1 MPPTPRWRCGTPA
14 TSTRAATRASASGS
28 WRRPTSPRRARTRR
42 MRSSPRAPT
51 RSTGTRPSTRSP
63 TTCRT
68 CEPGMSPPLRT
79 DSDTANAYSGLV
91 EPDEE
96 TRWAFGG
103 GFDDPL
109 SGLDV
114 AVPAEVDAAALAA
127 YCLMLGD
134 DALVLAQRLNQW
146 CTRAP
151 ELEEEV
157 ALANIALDLLG
168 QTRMLYARA
177 AAADPS
183 TVPSL
188 PDGSPVPAED
198 RLAFFRDVQDFRSV
212 QLVELPDEDFAT
224 TVVRLTLFALW
235 RLTLLDS
242 LQQSTDPVLSA
253 VAAKGAKEL
262 RYHVDYAARWLVTL
276 AGGTEESRERVERAV
291 ESLWPYVAELG
302 AVVPSSLVLVD
313 AGVVPDPGHIADLAV
328 DAARSLLER
337 AWIAVPDA
345 PGVDDD
351 RTVRT

>member
-1 MPPTPRWRCGTPA
+1 M
-14 TSTRAATRASASGS
+14 
-28 WRRPTSPRRARTRR
+28 
-42 MRSSPRAPT
+42 
-51 RSTGTRPSTRSP
+51 
-63 TTCRT
+63 
-68 CEPGMSPPLRT
+68 RT
-79 DSDTANAYSGLV
+79 DSDTANAYTGLV
-91 EPDEE
+91 EPDED

-114 AVPAEVDAAALAA
+114 AVPEGIDAAALAA

-134 DALVLAQRLNQW
+134 DALVLAQRLNLW
-146 CTRAP
+146 CTHAP

-198 RLAFFRDVQDFRSV
+198 RLAFFRDAQDFRCV

-224 TVVRLTLFALW
+224 VVVRLTLFAFW
-235 RLTLLDS
+235 RQALLEA
-242 LQQSTDPVLSA
+242 LEQSADPVLSA

-262 RYHVDYAARWLVTL
+262 RYHVDYAARWVLTL
-276 AGGTEESRERVERAV
+276 AGGTEESRQRVERAIT
-291 ESLWPYVAELG
+291 SLLPYAEQFS
-302 AVVPSSLVLVD
+302 ATDARIQSLVD
-313 AGVVPDPGHIADLAV
+313 GGVAPDPRHVADLAV
-328 DAARSLLER
+328 GQVRALLER
-337 AWIAVPDA
+337 AGVA
-345 PGVDDD
+345 PTGADGVDDD
-351 RTVRT
+351 RTVRTSSFGELLHEMQGLARAHPMGRW